1 MHHVSLSHISV
12 PSQSEAKGAVALPVR
27 IDAEIEI
34 GDCFLLS
41 IDASLVEVDYFFSPS
56 LDLEAFETLFPAKK
70 VVLQADGRKS
80 KLSLTVDRQSRC
92 LSGKDLAK
100 YLKFDNGANFTN
112 SAGDSDE
119 GVRQLTLTVVS
130 LAPLE
135 YQVDLPVASLQVSTS
150 RRTAQVDRAVVKT
163 SANARALRDSGDA
176 KPSTKSSRLLAEV
189 CKVGGS
195 AEMLVEDPLFCHRS
209 TAFSLQP
216 GWQEVLNSL
225 SRAEFQRHELFAL
238 HEQAC
243 YLDLCQPLDKLISL
257 ASLPNF
263 VPYPHQIQAVK
274 MVIGKFRGRGLL
286 CDEVGLG
293 KTIEASLVMLEYVL
307 RGMAKRVLIL
317 TPPSLCGQWQEELRT
332 KFGLDFVI
340 NDESR
345 FQGWDKHPFV
355 LASLAKA
362 KLMPHAKSLSEV
374 EFDLVIVDE
383 AHHLRNR
390 ATKAWQLVN
399 SLKKRYI
406 LFLTATPLQNSLSD
420 LFSLVTLLKP
430 GHLKTYQEFRK
441 QFVTHNEF
449 QPKNID
455 RLRALLQ
462 SVMIRNKRSH
472 TNLILTKRNAKTFEL
487 DLHAE
492 EKQFYERV
500 TTIVRRGMFK
510 QAGERSLVDSLTL
523 QQLQLVAG
531 SSVPSTLTSLA
542 KLAQRNLPES
552 YKEEIVSVLAA
563 GNKLGRDY
571 ESLCR
576 KAQVTADIIKGFS
589 DKVIVFTRFR
599 ETHDFL
605 VSYLRSRNFSVANFH
620 GGMKRLEKDEAI
632 EYFKGDAQVLVS
644 SESGGE
650 GRNLQFCRALINYDL
665 PWNPM
670 KIEQRIGRIHRLGQ
684 DRDVHIFNLAARGT
698 AEAHVLD
705 LLDKKINLFELV
717 VGELDMILGELDEN
731 LEFEEVMFG
740 IWAQSQTENEVNS
753 RLEDLG
759 RKLSEAKA
767 QYLRSQEFDDAV
779 FGDALVSL

>member
-1 MHHVSLSHISV
+1 MLV
-12 PSQSEAKGAVALPVR
+12 PSRSEAKASAPQAIR
-27 IDAEIEI
+27 IAADIEI

-41 IDASLVEVDYFFSPS
+41 VDASLIEVDYFFSPS
-56 LDLEAFETLFPAKK
+56 LDLQKFEKLFPAKE
-70 VVLQADGRKS
+70 VVFKTEGKKS
-80 KLSLTVDRQSRC
+80 KLPLAVDRGNLC
-92 LSGKDLAK
+92 VSGKGLFK
-100 YLKFDNGANFTN
+100 YLKFGTGAIDGKRDGGN
-112 SAGDSDE
+112 DE
-119 GVRQLTLTVVS
+119 GVLKLALTAVS
-130 LAPLE
+130 LEPLE
-135 YQVDLPVASLQVSTS
+135 YQVDFPVASPLVSKS
-150 RRTAQVDRAVVKT
+150 RRAAAFDAELAKVQEIAEPPATLSLSLA
-163 SANARALRDSGDA
+163 SADKLSC
-176 KPSTKSSRLLAEV
+176 L
-189 CKVGGS
+189 
-195 AEMLVEDPLFCHRS
+195 EDTREESPLIPGRS
-209 TAFSLQP
+209 NAFSLQP

-225 SRAEFQRHELFAL
+225 SRAEFQSHELFAL

-263 VPYPHQIQAVK
+263 VPYPHQVQAVK

-332 KFGLDFVI
+332 KFALDFVI
-340 NDESR
+340 NDEAR

-362 KLMPHAKSLSEV
+362 KLMPHAKALSEV

-406 LFLTATPLQNSLSD
+406 LFLTATPLQNSLND

-455 RLRALLQ
+455 RLRTLLQ

-472 TNLILTKRNAKTFEL
+472 TNLILTKRSAKTFEL
-487 DLHAE
+487 DLHPE

-571 ESLCR
+571 EKICR

-605 VSYLRSRNFSVANFH
+605 VSYLKSKNFSVANFH

-650 GRNLQFCRALINYDL
+650 GRNLQFCRAIINYDL

-740 IWAQSQTENEVNS
+740 IWAQSQTESEVNS

-759 RKLSEAKA
+759 RKLSEAKS
-767 QYLRSQEFDDAV
+767 QYLRSQEFDDTV
-779 FGDALVSL
+779 FGDALVSV

>member
-1 MHHVSLSHISV
+1 MKATASPAILITT
-12 PSQSEAKGAVALPVR
+12 
-27 IDAEIEI
+27 EIEI

-41 IDASLVEVDYFFSPS
+41 IDASLIEVDYLYSPS
-56 LDLEAFETLFPAKK
+56 LDLKTFEKIFPAKE
-70 VVLQADGRKS
+70 VLFQVDGRKS
-80 KLSLTVDRQSRC
+80 KLSLTVDSQSLC
-92 LSGKDLAK
+92 LSGKALAK
-100 YLKFDNGANFTN
+100 YMKFGNGANVAN
-112 SAGDSDE
+112 SAGNSYE
-119 GVRQLTLTVVS
+119 GVRQLALTVVS

-135 YQVDLPVASLQVSTS
+135 YQVDWPVASLPVSTS
-150 RRTAQVDRAVVKT
+150 CRTAELDGTVVRA
-163 SANARALRDSGDA
+163 SANAGALRASDDA
-176 KPSTKSSRLLAEV
+176 KPSTKSSLLPTEV
-189 CKVGGS
+189 GKVGDP
-195 AEMLVEDPLFCHRS
+195 LDVRVEVPLFCDRS
-209 TAFSLQP
+209 PAFSLQP
-216 GWQEVLNSL
+216 GWQDVLDSL
-225 SRAEFQRHELFAL
+225 SRAEFQRHDLFAL

-243 YLDLCQPLDKLISL
+243 CLDLCQPLDKLISL

-274 MVIGKFRGRGLL
+274 TVIGKFRGRGLL

-332 KFGLDFVI
+332 KFALDFVI
-340 NDESR
+340 NDEAR

-362 KLMPHAKSLSEV
+362 KLMPHAKSLAEV

-406 LFLTATPLQNSLSD
+406 LFLTATPLQNSLND

-449 QPKNID
+449 QPKNVD
-455 RLRALLQ
+455 RLRTLLQ

-472 TNLILTKRNAKTFEL
+472 TNLILTKRNAKTFEV
-487 DLHAE
+487 DLHHE

-563 GNKLGRDY
+563 GNKLGRVY
-571 ESLCR
+571 EKICR
-576 KAQVTADIIKGFS
+576 KARVTADIIKGFS

-605 VSYLRSRNFSVANFH
+605 VSYLRSENFSVANFH

-684 DRDVHIFNLAARGT
+684 DRDVNIFNLAARGT

-740 IWAQSQTENEVNS
+740 IWAQSQTDKEVNS
-753 RLEDLG
+753 KLEDLG

-767 QYLRSQEFDDAV
+767 QYLRSQDFDDAV
-779 FGDALVSL
+779 FGDALVSV